1 MLLSIHRRLSVSKI
15 QPMGLRGRLEAI
27 KAPTTANARKST
39 WPNRP
44 TKVRLTAQL
53 LGTCAD
59 RASTYSGMLA
69 KNKATDR
76 AASDHASQ
84 NAKRRLIPPT
94 PRPCCLASS
103 AITLLYSTAVS
114 QTLRRDVPREYSPT
128 PAPHEDMGWSRAC
141 GGGGHKASSPA
152 SVLIVNIPLIPS
164 QGDE

>member
-1 MLLSIHRRLSVSKI
+1 MLVSIHRRPSVSKI

-27 KAPTTANARKST
+27 KAPTTANAKKGT

-59 RASTYSGMLA
+59 RASTYSAMLA
-69 KNKATDR
+69 KNKATER

-84 NAKRRLIPPT
+84 MATCRLIPPT

-114 QTLRRDVPREYSPT
+114 QTLRRGVPREYSPT
-128 PAPHEDMGWSRAC
+128 PATTKTWGRHRGCRGEGCKSTHQLQYQW
-141 GGGGHKASSPA
+141 
-152 SVLIVNIPLIPS
+152 
-164 QGDE
+164 